1 MKILYSI
8 ILAIAFVSSINAQT
22 KTFEALEK
30 KNKAFK
36 KNKCEISY
44 DKFKDITK
52 VVSSM
57 SPLAGT
63 SIKASFNFKG
73 QVLNEPVKSYF
84 VFITTISRMR
94 DTSLI
99 FIVDKERVNIG
110 EAALSN
116 ERFKYM
122 GIADLYMH
130 VYEFTP
136 EQLEKFASSEK
147 VEFQIGNLE
156 LSTKKDTSEKLK
168 NLLTLSKLK

>member
-1 MKILYSI
+1 MKILCVI
-8 ILAIAFVSSINAQT
+8 LLAIAFVSSINAQT
-22 KTFEALEK
+22 KTFDALEK
-30 KNKAFK
+30 ENKAFK

-52 VVSSM
+52 VVSGM
-57 SPLAGT
+57 SPLTRT

-73 QVLNEPVKSYF
+73 QTLGEPVESYF
-84 VFITTISRMR
+84 VFFSTISLMR
-94 DTSLI
+94 DNSLI
-99 FIVDKERVNIG
+99 FIVNNERVNIG
-110 EAALSN
+110 KATLSN

-136 EQLEKFASSEK
+136 EQLEKFASLDK

-156 LSTKKDTSEKLK
+156 FSTKKDTSEKLK